1 MHRAD
6 HRQLPCGRRRKRVAG
21 VTAARALRLLT
32 AVLVFLAL
40 IVGAAP
46 GAPPAQA
53 VSLRGHDISWPQ
65 CPTAVG
71 GFGLPL
77 PPASSQFV
85 VIGLTKGL
93 PFTENPCLASQL
105 KWATDNRKPAQA
117 YTMAAFPTAAQ
128 LATYRTQG
136 PWSSAT
142 RAGQL
147 SNVGYAE
154 ARFAVASLVK
164 TGFAPRVVWIDVE
177 PRPAQPWPTATA
189 VQQRENR
196 YVIEGLMRGL
206 RDARYSY
213 GLYSFASGWASI
225 TGSWRLPGVP
235 VWATAGMLDYPNEA
249 LDRCR
254 QPSFSG
260 GRVYISQWYDNTR
273 DYDLTCDPYA
283 FTPLPIPASTLS
295 GATADFNGDWN
306 NVILARYTARAELWM
321 YRGTGQGG
329 RLAGVLIGTGWNGF
343 ALETPGDF
351 NGDGPLDVLARET
364 STGVLWLYR
373 GNGTGGFLP
382 RLRLGAG
389 WNVMNSIVGPGDFNG
404 DQRVDVLARET
415 ATGHLWLYRGNGT
428 GGFLPRIRVGTGWNT
443 FNALAGPGDFNG
455 DGAADVLARETATG
469 TLWLYRGN
477 GTGGWLP
484 RTRVGGG
491 WNVMTAVV
499 SPGDFNGDRR
509 TDILARDSSGVLWLY
524 PGNGAG
530 GHLPRVQVGPGWN
543 GFSPLF

>member
-1 MHRAD
+1 
-6 HRQLPCGRRRKRVAG
+6 
-21 VTAARALRLLT
+21 
-32 AVLVFLAL
+32 
-40 IVGAAP
+40 
-46 GAPPAQA
+46 
-53 VSLRGHDISWPQ
+53 
-65 CPTAVG
+65 
-71 GFGLPL
+71 
-77 PPASSQFV
+77 
-85 VIGLTKGL
+85 
-93 PFTENPCLASQL
+93 
-105 KWATDNRKPAQA
+105 
-117 YTMAAFPTAAQ
+117 
-128 LATYRTQG
+128 
-136 PWSSAT
+136 
-142 RAGQL
+142 
-147 SNVGYAE
+147 
-154 ARFAVASLVK
+154 
-164 TGFAPRVVWIDVE
+164 VVWIVVV

-196 YVIEGLMRGL
+196 YLIEGLMRGL

-213 GLYSFASGWASI
+213 GLYSFTSGWASI

-306 NVILARYTARAELWM
+306 NDILARYTARAELWM

-404 DQRVDVLARET
+404 D
-415 ATGHLWLYRGNGT
+415 
-428 GGFLPRIRVGTGWNT
+428 
-443 FNALAGPGDFNG
+443 
-455 DGAADVLARETATG
+455 
-469 TLWLYRGN
+469 
-477 GTGGWLP
+477 
-484 RTRVGGG
+484 
-491 WNVMTAVV
+491 
-499 SPGDFNGDRR
+499 RR

-530 GHLPRVQVGPGWN
+530 AHLPRVQVGPGWN

>member
-1 MHRAD
+1 M
-6 HRQLPCGRRRKRVAG
+6 AG

-154 ARFAVASLVK
+154 ARFAIASLVK

-196 YVIEGLMRGL
+196 YLIEGLMRGL

-213 GLYSFASGWASI
+213 GLYSFTSGWASI

-306 NVILARYTARAELWM
+306 NDILARYTARAELWM

-329 RLAGVLIGTGWNGF
+329 RLAGVLIGIGWNGF

-364 STGVLWLYR
+364 STGILWLYR

-428 GGFLPRIRVGTGWNT
+428 GGFLPRLRVGTGWNT

-455 DGAADVLARETATG
+455 DGAVDVLARETATG
-469 TLWLYRGN
+469 TLWLYGGN

-499 SPGDFNGDRR
+499 GPGDFNGDRR
-509 TDILARDSSGVLWLY
+509 TDILARDGAGVLWLY